1 MFRAKSKQQAI
12 LEGINGLAQKSSIS
26 NLSPGGKARA
36 IIEVLGQVI
45 GGISSD
51 ASAGIMQTLLTD
63 ASGTTLD
70 LIAEAYGIQRLRS
83 VPPRIEGGDR
93 NLKYYVRRGVFGDIN
108 AGQNIVVKA
117 GAQIR
122 SDTDNSGVYFIQ
134 REDVTLNAS
143 ASEVYF
149 SADQVGVYLGNSIGS
164 GALTIHNFVG
174 YADSAFNGLLVTN
187 DKGVAGRPEESD
199 ANLRF
204 RIRTQMTAGATGNAT
219 AIRNAALAVPGVA
232 DVRILENR
240 AGLGTF
246 DVVVFG
252 ISPSVGDSTLQEV
265 QARVDQVVAMGCRA
279 IVVAPRLV
287 GISLTTNIRF
297 KQGTPQSTK
306 NQTAVSIED
315 VVRGYISDLL
325 PGQEFSINSLAQRI
339 ISTSDSI
346 IDIGAPGDPFGELL
360 IWKQNGP
367 NSTRFSRDL
376 KANYLI
382 QEDED
387 LVIEP
392 FIELPIRLTEG

>member
-1 MFRAKSKQQAI
+1 MFRAKSKQQAV
-12 LEGINGLAQKSSIS
+12 LEGINSLAARSSIS

-36 IIEVLGQVI
+36 IIEVMGQVI
-45 GGISSD
+45 GSISSD

-63 ASGTTLD
+63 ASGATLD
-70 LIAEAYGIQRLRS
+70 LIAESYGIQRLRS
-83 VPPRIEGGDR
+83 VPPRIEDGDR
-93 NLKYYVRRGVFGDIN
+93 NLKYYVRRGTFGDIN
-108 AGQNIVVKA
+108 GGQSITIKA
-117 GAQIR
+117 GTQIR

-134 REDVTLNAS
+134 REEITLSSS
-143 ASEVYF
+143 ASEAYF
-149 SADQVGVYLGNSIGS
+149 SADQVGLYLGASIGS

-174 YADSAFNGLLVTN
+174 YANSAFGGLLVTN
-187 DKGVAGRPEESD
+187 SKGVAGRPEESD

-232 DVRILENR
+232 DIRILENR

-279 IVVAPRLV
+279 VVVAPRLV
-287 GISLTTNIRF
+287 GISLTTGIRF
-297 KQGTPQSTK
+297 KVGTPQSTK
-306 NQTAVSIED
+306 NQAVSSIEN
-315 VVRGYISDLL
+315 VVRSYISDLL

-339 ISTSDSI
+339 ISASDSI
-346 IDIGAPGDPFGELL
+346 ADIGTPGEPFSELL

-387 LVIEP
+387 LAVEP
-392 FIELPIRLTEG
+392 FIELPIRFTEG